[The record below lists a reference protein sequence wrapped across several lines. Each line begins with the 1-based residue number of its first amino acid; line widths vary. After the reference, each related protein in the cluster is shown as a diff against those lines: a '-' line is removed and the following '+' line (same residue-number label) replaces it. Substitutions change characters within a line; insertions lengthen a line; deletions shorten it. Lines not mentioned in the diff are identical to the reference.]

1 MKTRLG
7 ERIGV
12 RALAFF
18 LLAVSSAVGGLC
30 LFGTL
35 WCETCNWYAN
45 RKAESYFETEAFYG
59 EVERDI
65 RQIVQM
71 AGCYGFTLET
81 EEQYSSNSSNFTYRL
96 WRLDEN
102 NPEAEGELI
111 SSTYTETSPSVTGSE
126 IIRASDLGY
135 LDPIA
140 EDEANALYRV
150 DWIVDGTLPVGDSYY
165 YEYLLFVSLY
175 DERYYLPVIAAV
187 GLALSLGLLIFLL
200 WNAGRAPGGQ
210 RNAGPAGFLPLE
222 AYLLLTV
229 GGGILCLS
237 LMANGAQNI
246 LGTALWLLGL
256 WGAFLFFTDAL
267 MGVCA
272 RARAG
277 VLFRHSLSGAIL
289 RWVWRLVR
297 GFCRWLRDSFAA
309 LPLVWVAMMGGVCVL
324 LGETILTL
332 LAFTSYE
339 FFFLLLWLGAQVLL
353 LAVLCRFFSGLSQL
367 RLVSRKMAQGEL
379 IVRVPI
385 KKLWGPLREQG
396 EDLNRIS
403 EGMSA
408 AVDERLRSERFKT
421 DLITNVSHDLKTPLT
436 SIINYVDLLQKE
448 ALEPQAA
455 EYASVIARQ
464 GQRLKKLTE
473 DLVEASKASSG
484 SLPVNAEPTDLA
496 ELLTQAVGEYAPRLE
511 KSNLEP
517 VLQLPGEPVWSML
530 DGRLT
535 WRVVDNLLSNACK
548 YSQPGTRVYVEA
560 EQRAGRAWL
569 RVKNISRQQL
579 NIPADELMER
589 FVRGDASRTTEGS
602 GLGLNIARSLAELQN
617 GEFGLI
623 IDGDLFKAW
632 ASFPLS
638 APPVREEPPEAT
650 AGLSCS
656 PDSAPIPLT
665 T

>member
-18 LLAVSSAVGGLC
+18 LLAVSSAIGGLS

-35 WCETCNWYAN
+35 WCENCNWYAN
-45 RKAESYFETEAFYG
+45 RQAESYFETEAFYG
-59 EVERDI
+59 EIERDTTTI
-65 RQIVQM
+65 AQI
-71 AGCYGFTLET
+71 AG
-81 EEQYSSNSSNFTYRL
+81 
-96 WRLDEN
+96 
-102 NPEAEGELI
+102 AEGEPDWAESIYSPLN
-111 SSTYTETSPSVTGSE
+111 SNLTYELWEVSGKDPMGEGTLLSATYTASTDTISGSATIPRQSFYYYE
-126 IIRASDLGY
+126 G
-135 LDPIA
+135 A
-140 EDEANALYRV
+140 EDVWYRV
-150 DWIVDGTLPVGDSYY
+150 DWTVDCTLPVGDSYY
-165 YEYLLFVSLY
+165 YEYLLFVNLY
-175 DERYYLPVIAAV
+175 DERYFLPAVAAAS
-187 GLALSLGLLIFLL
+187 LALSLGLLIFLL

-229 GGGILCLS
+229 GGGALCLA
-237 LMANGAQNI
+237 LMSNGAQNI
-246 LGTALWLLGL
+246 LGTVLWLLGL
-256 WGAFLFFTDAL
+256 WGGFLFFTDAL
-267 MGVCA
+267 MGICA

-277 VLFRHSLSGAIL
+277 VLFRHSLSGAVL
-289 RWVWRLVR
+289 RWTWRLVR
-297 GFCRWLRDSFAA
+297 GFFRWLRDSFAA

-324 LGETILTL
+324 LGETVLTL
-332 LAFTSYE
+332 IAFDSYE
-339 FFFLLLWLGAQVLL
+339 LFFWLLWFAAQVLL
-353 LAVLCRFFSGLSQL
+353 LAVLCRFFAGLHQL
-367 RLVSRKMAQGEL
+367 RLVSRKMAQGDL
-379 IVRVPI
+379 SVRVPA

-436 SIINYVDLLQKE
+436 SIINYVDLLQKQP
-448 ALEPQAA
+448 LEPQAA
-455 EYASVIARQ
+455 EYAAVIARQ

-535 WRVVDNLLSNACK
+535 WRVVDNLLSNVCK

-560 EQRAGRAWL
+560 EQREGRAWL

-589 FVRGDASRTTEGS
+589 FVRGDSSRTTEGS

-617 GEFGLI
+617 GEFGLA

-638 APPVREEPPEAT
+638 APPVREEPPADVPNLT
-650 AGLSCS
+650 QASVSVPAQL
-656 PDSAPIPLT
+656 PLPT
-665 T
+665 

>member
-18 LLAVSSAVGGLC
+18 LLAVSSAIGGLS

-35 WCETCNWYAN
+35 WCENCNWYAN
-45 RKAESYFETEAFYG
+45 RQAESYFETEAFYG
-59 EVERDI
+59 EIERDTTTI
-65 RQIVQM
+65 AQI
-71 AGCYGFTLET
+71 AG
-81 EEQYSSNSSNFTYRL
+81 
-96 WRLDEN
+96 
-102 NPEAEGELI
+102 AEGEPDWAESIYSPLN
-111 SSTYTETSPSVTGSE
+111 SNLTYELWEVSGKDPMGEGTLLSATYTASTDTISGSATIPRQYFYYDE
-126 IIRASDLGY
+126 G
-135 LDPIA
+135 A
-140 EDEANALYRV
+140 EDVWYRV
-150 DWIVDGTLPVGDSYY
+150 DWTVDCTLPVGDSYY
-165 YEYLLFVSLY
+165 YEYLLFVNLY
-175 DERYYLPVIAAV
+175 DERYFLPAVSAAS
-187 GLALSLGLLIFLL
+187 LFLSLGLLIFLL

-222 AYLLLTV
+222 VYLLLTV
-229 GGGILCLS
+229 GGGSLCLA
-237 LMANGAQNI
+237 LMSNGAQNI
-246 LGTALWLLGL
+246 LGTVLWLLGL
-256 WGAFLFFTDAL
+256 WGGFLFFTDAL
-267 MGVCA
+267 MGICA

-277 VLFRHSLSGAIL
+277 VLFRHSLSGAVL
-289 RWVWRLVR
+289 RWIWRLVR

-324 LGETILTL
+324 LGETVLTL
-332 LAFTSYE
+332 IAFDSYE
-339 FFFLLLWLGAQVLL
+339 LFFWLLWLGAQVLL
-353 LAVLCRFFSGLSQL
+353 LAVLCRFFAGLHQL
-367 RLVSRKMAQGEL
+367 RLVSRKMAEGDL
-379 IVRVPI
+379 SVRVPA

-436 SIINYVDLLQKE
+436 SIINYVDLLQKQP
-448 ALEPQAA
+448 LEPQAA
-455 EYASVIARQ
+455 EYAAVIARQ

-517 VLQLPGEPVWSML
+517 VLQLPREPVWSML

-560 EQRAGRAWL
+560 EQREGRAWL

-589 FVRGDASRTTEGS
+589 FVRGDSSRTTEGS

-617 GEFGLI
+617 GEFGLA

-638 APPVREEPPEAT
+638 APPVREEPPADVPNLT
-650 AGLSCS
+650 QASVSVPAQL
-656 PDSAPIPLT
+656 PLPT
-665 T
+665 

>member
-7 ERIGV
+7 ERIGA

-18 LLAVSSAVGGLC
+18 LLAVSSAIGGLS

-35 WCETCNWYAN
+35 WCENCNWYAN
-45 RKAESYFETEAFYG
+45 RQAESYFETEAFYG
-59 EVERDI
+59 EIERDTTTI
-65 RQIVQM
+65 AQI
-71 AGCYGFTLET
+71 AG
-81 EEQYSSNSSNFTYRL
+81 
-96 WRLDEN
+96 
-102 NPEAEGELI
+102 AEGEPDWAESIYSPQNSNLTYELWEV
-111 SSTYTETSPSVTGSE
+111 SGKDPMGEGTLLSATYTASTDTISGSATIPRQSFYYDE
-126 IIRASDLGY
+126 G
-135 LDPIA
+135 A
-140 EDEANALYRV
+140 EDVWYRV
-150 DWIVDGTLPVGDSYY
+150 DWTVDCTLPVGDSYY
-165 YEYLLFVSLY
+165 YEYLLFVNLY
-175 DERYYLPVIAAV
+175 DERYFLPAVAAAS
-187 GLALSLGLLIFLL
+187 LALSLGLLIFLL

-222 AYLLLTV
+222 VYLLLTV
-229 GGGILCLS
+229 GGGALCLA
-237 LMANGAQNI
+237 LMSNGAQNI
-246 LGTALWLLGL
+246 LGTVLWLLGL
-256 WGAFLFFTDAL
+256 WGGFLFFTDAL
-267 MGVCA
+267 MGICA

-277 VLFRHSLSGAIL
+277 VLFRHSLSGAVL
-289 RWVWRLVR
+289 RWTWRLVR
-297 GFCRWLRDSFAA
+297 GFFRWLRDSFAA

-324 LGETILTL
+324 LGETVLTL
-332 LAFTSYE
+332 IAFDSYE
-339 FFFLLLWLGAQVLL
+339 LFFWLLWFAAQVLL
-353 LAVLCRFFSGLSQL
+353 LAVLCRFFAGLHQL
-367 RLVSRKMAQGEL
+367 RLVSRKMAQGDL
-379 IVRVPI
+379 SVRVPA

-436 SIINYVDLLQKE
+436 SIINYVDLLQKQP
-448 ALEPQAA
+448 LEPQAA
-455 EYASVIARQ
+455 EYAAVIARQ

-560 EQRAGRAWL
+560 EQREGRAWL

-589 FVRGDASRTTEGS
+589 FVRGDSSRTTEGS

-617 GEFGLI
+617 GEFGLA

-638 APPVREEPPEAT
+638 APPVREEPPADVPT
-650 AGLSCS
+650 LTQASVSVPAQL
-656 PDSAPIPLT
+656 PLPT
-665 T
+665 

>member
-18 LLAVSSAVGGLC
+18 LLAVSSAIGGLS

-35 WCETCNWYAN
+35 WCENCNWYAN
-45 RKAESYFETEAFYG
+45 RQAGSYFETEAFYG
-59 EVERDI
+59 EIERDTTTI
-65 RQIVQM
+65 AQI
-71 AGCYGFTLET
+71 AG
-81 EEQYSSNSSNFTYRL
+81 
-96 WRLDEN
+96 
-102 NPEAEGELI
+102 AEGEPDWAESIYSPLN
-111 SSTYTETSPSVTGSE
+111 SNLTYELWEVSGKDPMGEGTLLSATYTASTDTISGSATIPRQSFYYDE
-126 IIRASDLGY
+126 G
-135 LDPIA
+135 A
-140 EDEANALYRV
+140 EDVWYRV
-150 DWIVDGTLPVGDSYY
+150 DWTVDCTLPVGDSYY
-165 YEYLLFVSLY
+165 YEYLLFVNIY
-175 DERYYLPVIAAV
+175 DERYFLPAVAAAS
-187 GLALSLGLLIFLL
+187 LALSLGLLIFLL

-229 GGGILCLS
+229 GGGALCLA
-237 LMANGAQNI
+237 LMSNGAQNI
-246 LGTALWLLGL
+246 LGTVLWLLGL
-256 WGAFLFFTDAL
+256 WGGFLFFTDAL
-267 MGVCA
+267 MGICA

-277 VLFRHSLSGAIL
+277 VLFRHSLSGAVL
-289 RWVWRLVR
+289 RWTWRLVR
-297 GFCRWLRDSFAA
+297 GFFRWLRDSFAA

-324 LGETILTL
+324 LGETVLTL
-332 LAFTSYE
+332 IAFDSYE
-339 FFFLLLWLGAQVLL
+339 LFFWLLWLAAQVLL
-353 LAVLCRFFSGLSQL
+353 LAVLCRFFAGLHQL
-367 RLVSRKMAQGEL
+367 RLVSRKMAQGDL
-379 IVRVPI
+379 SVRVPA

-436 SIINYVDLLQKE
+436 SIINYVDLLRKQP
-448 ALEPQAA
+448 LEPQAA
-455 EYASVIARQ
+455 EYAAVIARQ

-560 EQRAGRAWL
+560 EQREGRAWL

-589 FVRGDASRTTEGS
+589 FVRGDSSRTTEGS

-617 GEFGLI
+617 GEFGLA

-638 APPVREEPPEAT
+638 APPVREEPPADVPNLT
-650 AGLSCS
+650 QASVSVPAQL
-656 PDSAPIPLT
+656 PLPT
-665 T
+665 

>member
-18 LLAVSSAVGGLC
+18 LLAISSAIGGLS

-35 WCETCNWYAN
+35 WCENCNWYAN
-45 RKAESYFETEAFYG
+45 RQAGSYFETEAFYG
-59 EVERDI
+59 EIERDTTTI
-65 RQIVQM
+65 AQI
-71 AGCYGFTLET
+71 AG
-81 EEQYSSNSSNFTYRL
+81 
-96 WRLDEN
+96 
-102 NPEAEGELI
+102 AEGEPDWAESIYSPQNSNLTYELWEV
-111 SSTYTETSPSVTGSE
+111 SGKDPMGEGTLLSATYTASTDTISGSATIPRQSFYYDE
-126 IIRASDLGY
+126 G
-135 LDPIA
+135 A
-140 EDEANALYRV
+140 EDVWYRV
-150 DWIVDGTLPVGDSYY
+150 DWTVDCTLPVGDSYY
-165 YEYLLFVSLY
+165 YEYLLFVNLY
-175 DERYYLPVIAAV
+175 DERYFLPAVAAAS
-187 GLALSLGLLIFLL
+187 LALSLGLLIFLL

-229 GGGILCLS
+229 GGGALCLA
-237 LMANGAQNI
+237 LMSNGAQNI
-246 LGTALWLLGL
+246 LGTVLWLLGL
-256 WGAFLFFTDAL
+256 WGGFLFFTDAL
-267 MGVCA
+267 MGICA
-272 RARAG
+272 RAREG
-277 VLFRHSLSGAIL
+277 VLFRHSLSGAVL
-289 RWVWRLVR
+289 RWTWRLVR
-297 GFCRWLRDSFAA
+297 GFFRWLRDSFAA

-324 LGETILTL
+324 LGETVLTL
-332 LAFTSYE
+332 IAFDSYE
-339 FFFLLLWLGAQVLL
+339 LFFWLLWFAAQVLL
-353 LAVLCRFFSGLSQL
+353 LAVLCRFFAGLHQL
-367 RLVSRKMAQGEL
+367 RLVSRKMAQGDL
-379 IVRVPI
+379 SVRVPA

-436 SIINYVDLLQKE
+436 SIINYVDLLQKQP
-448 ALEPQAA
+448 LEPQAA
-455 EYASVIARQ
+455 EYAAVIARQ

-496 ELLTQAVGEYAPRLE
+496 ELLTQAVGEYALRLE

-560 EQRAGRAWL
+560 EQREGRAWL

-579 NIPADELMER
+579 NIPAGELMER
-589 FVRGDASRTTEGS
+589 FVRGDSSRTTEGS

-617 GEFGLI
+617 GEFGLA

-638 APPVREEPPEAT
+638 APPVREEPPADVPNLT
-650 AGLSCS
+650 QASVSVPAQL
-656 PDSAPIPLT
+656 PLPT
-665 T
+665 

>member
-18 LLAVSSAVGGLC
+18 LLAVSSAIGGLS

-35 WCETCNWYAN
+35 WCENCNWYAN
-45 RKAESYFETEAFYG
+45 RQAESYFETEAFYG
-59 EVERDI
+59 EIERDTTTI
-65 RQIVQM
+65 AQI
-71 AGCYGFTLET
+71 AG
-81 EEQYSSNSSNFTYRL
+81 
-96 WRLDEN
+96 
-102 NPEAEGELI
+102 AEGEPDWAESIYSPLN
-111 SSTYTETSPSVTGSE
+111 SNLTYELWEVSGKDPMGEGTLLSATYTASTDTISGSATIPRQSFYYDE
-126 IIRASDLGY
+126 G
-135 LDPIA
+135 A
-140 EDEANALYRV
+140 EDVWYRV
-150 DWIVDGTLPVGDSYY
+150 DWTVDCTLPVGDSYY
-165 YEYLLFVSLY
+165 YEYLLFVNLY
-175 DERYYLPVIAAV
+175 DERYFLPAVAAAS
-187 GLALSLGLLIFLL
+187 LALSLGLLIFLL

-229 GGGILCLS
+229 GGGALCLA
-237 LMANGAQNI
+237 LMSNGAQNI
-246 LGTALWLLGL
+246 LGTVLWLLGL
-256 WGAFLFFTDAL
+256 WGGFLFFTDAL
-267 MGVCA
+267 MGICA

-277 VLFRHSLSGAIL
+277 VLFRHSLSGAVL
-289 RWVWRLVR
+289 RWTWRLVR
-297 GFCRWLRDSFAA
+297 GFFRWLRDSFAA

-324 LGETILTL
+324 LGETVLTL
-332 LAFTSYE
+332 IAFDSYE
-339 FFFLLLWLGAQVLL
+339 LFFWLLWFTAQVLL
-353 LAVLCRFFSGLSQL
+353 LAVLCRFFAGLHQL
-367 RLVSRKMAQGEL
+367 RLVSRKMAQGDL
-379 IVRVPI
+379 SVRVPA

-436 SIINYVDLLQKE
+436 SIINYVDLLQKQP
-448 ALEPQAA
+448 LEPQAA
-455 EYASVIARQ
+455 EYAAVIARQ

-560 EQRAGRAWL
+560 EQREGRAWL

-589 FVRGDASRTTEGS
+589 FVRGDSSRTTEGS

-617 GEFGLI
+617 GEFGLA

-638 APPVREEPPEAT
+638 APPVREEPPADVPNLT
-650 AGLSCS
+650 QASVSVPAQL
-656 PDSAPIPLT
+656 PLPT
-665 T
+665 

>member
-18 LLAVSSAVGGLC
+18 LLAVSSAIGGLS

-35 WCETCNWYAN
+35 WCENCNWYAN
-45 RKAESYFETEAFYG
+45 RQAESYFETEAFYG
-59 EVERDI
+59 EIERDTTTI
-65 RQIVQM
+65 AQI
-71 AGCYGFTLET
+71 AG
-81 EEQYSSNSSNFTYRL
+81 
-96 WRLDEN
+96 
-102 NPEAEGELI
+102 AEGEPDWAESIYSPQNSNLTYELWEV
-111 SSTYTETSPSVTGSE
+111 SGKDPMGEGTLLSATYTASTDTISGSATIPRQSFYYDE
-126 IIRASDLGY
+126 G
-135 LDPIA
+135 A
-140 EDEANALYRV
+140 EDVWYRV
-150 DWIVDGTLPVGDSYY
+150 DWTVDCTLPVGDSYY
-165 YEYLLFVSLY
+165 YEYLLFVNLY
-175 DERYYLPVIAAV
+175 DERYFLPAVAAAS
-187 GLALSLGLLIFLL
+187 LALSLGLLIFLL

-229 GGGILCLS
+229 GGGALCLA
-237 LMANGAQNI
+237 LMSNGAQNI
-246 LGTALWLLGL
+246 LGTVLWLLGL
-256 WGAFLFFTDAL
+256 WGGFLFFTDAL
-267 MGVCA
+267 MGICA

-277 VLFRHSLSGAIL
+277 VLFRHSLSGAVL
-289 RWVWRLVR
+289 RWTWRLVR
-297 GFCRWLRDSFAA
+297 GFFRWLRDSFAA

-324 LGETILTL
+324 LGETVLTL
-332 LAFTSYE
+332 IAFDSYE
-339 FFFLLLWLGAQVLL
+339 LFFWLLWLGAQVLL
-353 LAVLCRFFSGLSQL
+353 LAVLCRFFAGLHQL
-367 RLVSRKMAQGEL
+367 RLVSRKMAQGDL
-379 IVRVPI
+379 SVRVPA

-436 SIINYVDLLQKE
+436 SIINYVDLLQKQP
-448 ALEPQAA
+448 LEPQAA
-455 EYASVIARQ
+455 EYAAVIARQ

-560 EQRAGRAWL
+560 EQREGRAWL

-589 FVRGDASRTTEGS
+589 FVRGDSSRTTEGS

-617 GEFGLI
+617 GEFGLA

-638 APPVREEPPEAT
+638 TPPVREEPPADVPNLT
-650 AGLSCS
+650 QASVSVPAQL
-656 PDSAPIPLT
+656 PLPT
-665 T
+665 

>member
-18 LLAVSSAVGGLC
+18 LLAVSSAIGGLS

-35 WCETCNWYAN
+35 WCENCNWYAN
-45 RKAESYFETEAFYG
+45 RQAESYFETEAFYG
-59 EVERDI
+59 EIERDTTTI
-65 RQIVQM
+65 AQI
-71 AGCYGFTLET
+71 AG
-81 EEQYSSNSSNFTYRL
+81 
-96 WRLDEN
+96 
-102 NPEAEGELI
+102 AEGEPDWAESIYSPLN
-111 SSTYTETSPSVTGSE
+111 SNLTYELWEVSGKDPMGEGTLLSATYTASTDTISGSATIPRQSFYYDE
-126 IIRASDLGY
+126 G
-135 LDPIA
+135 A
-140 EDEANALYRV
+140 EDVWYRV
-150 DWIVDGTLPVGDSYY
+150 DWTVDCTLPVGDSYY
-165 YEYLLFVSLY
+165 YEYLLFVNLY
-175 DERYYLPVIAAV
+175 DERYFLPAVAAAS
-187 GLALSLGLLIFLL
+187 LALSLGLLIFLL

-229 GGGILCLS
+229 GGGALCLA
-237 LMANGAQNI
+237 LMSNGAQNI
-246 LGTALWLLGL
+246 LGTVLWLLGL
-256 WGAFLFFTDAL
+256 WGGFLFFTDAL
-267 MGVCA
+267 MGICA

-277 VLFRHSLSGAIL
+277 VLFRHSLSGAVL
-289 RWVWRLVR
+289 RWTWRLVR
-297 GFCRWLRDSFAA
+297 GFFRWLRDSFAA

-324 LGETILTL
+324 LGETVLTL
-332 LAFTSYE
+332 IAFDSYE
-339 FFFLLLWLGAQVLL
+339 LFFWLLWFAAQVLL
-353 LAVLCRFFSGLSQL
+353 LAVLCRFFAGLHQL
-367 RLVSRKMAQGEL
+367 RLVSRKMAQGDL
-379 IVRVPI
+379 SVRVPA

-436 SIINYVDLLQKE
+436 SIINYVDLLQKQP
-448 ALEPQAA
+448 LEPQAA
-455 EYASVIARQ
+455 EYAAVIARQ

-560 EQRAGRAWL
+560 EQREGRAWL

-579 NIPADELMER
+579 NVPADELMER
-589 FVRGDASRTTEGS
+589 FVRGDSSRTTEGS

-617 GEFGLI
+617 GEFSLA

-638 APPVREEPPEAT
+638 APPVREEPPADVPNLT
-650 AGLSCS
+650 QASVSVPAQL
-656 PDSAPIPLT
+656 PLPT
-665 T
+665 

>member
-18 LLAVSSAVGGLC
+18 LLAVSSAIGGLS

-35 WCETCNWYAN
+35 WCENCNWYAN
-45 RKAESYFETEAFYG
+45 RQAESYFETEAFYG
-59 EVERDI
+59 EIERDTTTI
-65 RQIVQM
+65 AQI
-71 AGCYGFTLET
+71 AG
-81 EEQYSSNSSNFTYRL
+81 
-96 WRLDEN
+96 
-102 NPEAEGELI
+102 AEGEPDWAESIYSPLN
-111 SSTYTETSPSVTGSE
+111 SNLTYELWEVSGKDPMGEGTLLSATYTASTDTISGSATIPRQSFYYDE
-126 IIRASDLGY
+126 G
-135 LDPIA
+135 A
-140 EDEANALYRV
+140 EDVWYRV
-150 DWIVDGTLPVGDSYY
+150 DWTVDCTLPVGDSYY
-165 YEYLLFVSLY
+165 YEYLLFVNLY
-175 DERYYLPVIAAV
+175 DERYFLPAVAAAS
-187 GLALSLGLLIFLL
+187 LALSLGLLIFLL

-229 GGGILCLS
+229 GGGALCLA
-237 LMANGAQNI
+237 LMSNGAQNI
-246 LGTALWLLGL
+246 LGTVLWLLGL
-256 WGAFLFFTDAL
+256 WGGFLFFTDAL
-267 MGVCA
+267 MGICA

-277 VLFRHSLSGAIL
+277 VLFRHSLSGAVL
-289 RWVWRLVR
+289 RWTWRLVR
-297 GFCRWLRDSFAA
+297 GFFRWLRDSFAA

-324 LGETILTL
+324 LGETVLTL
-332 LAFTSYE
+332 IAFDSYE
-339 FFFLLLWLGAQVLL
+339 LFFWLLWFAAQVLL
-353 LAVLCRFFSGLSQL
+353 LAVLCRFFAGLHQL
-367 RLVSRKMAQGEL
+367 RLVSRKMAQGDL
-379 IVRVPI
+379 SVRVPA
-385 KKLWGPLREQG
+385 KKLWGPLLEQG

-436 SIINYVDLLQKE
+436 SIINYVDLLQKQP
-448 ALEPQAA
+448 LEPQAA
-455 EYASVIARQ
+455 EYAAVIARQ

-560 EQRAGRAWL
+560 EQREGRAWL

-589 FVRGDASRTTEGS
+589 FVRGDSSRTTEGS

-617 GEFGLI
+617 GEFGLA

-638 APPVREEPPEAT
+638 APPVREEPPADVPNLT
-650 AGLSCS
+650 QASVSVPAQL
-656 PDSAPIPLT
+656 PLPT
-665 T
+665 

>member
-18 LLAVSSAVGGLC
+18 LLAVSSAIGGLS

-35 WCETCNWYAN
+35 WCENCNWYAN
-45 RKAESYFETEAFYG
+45 RQAGSYFETEAFYG
-59 EVERDI
+59 EIERDTTTI
-65 RQIVQM
+65 AQI
-71 AGCYGFTLET
+71 AG
-81 EEQYSSNSSNFTYRL
+81 
-96 WRLDEN
+96 
-102 NPEAEGELI
+102 AEGEPDWAESIYSPLN
-111 SSTYTETSPSVTGSE
+111 SNLTYELWEVSGKDPMGEGTLLSATYTASTDTISGSATIPRQSFYYDE
-126 IIRASDLGY
+126 G
-135 LDPIA
+135 A
-140 EDEANALYRV
+140 EDVWYRV
-150 DWIVDGTLPVGDSYY
+150 DWTVDCTLPVGDSYY
-165 YEYLLFVSLY
+165 YEYLLFVNLY
-175 DERYYLPVIAAV
+175 DERYFLPAVAAAS
-187 GLALSLGLLIFLL
+187 LALSLGLLIFLL

-222 AYLLLTV
+222 VYLLLTV
-229 GGGILCLS
+229 GGGALCLA
-237 LMANGAQNI
+237 LMSNGAQNI
-246 LGTALWLLGL
+246 LGTVLWLLGL
-256 WGAFLFFTDAL
+256 WGGFLFFTDAL
-267 MGVCA
+267 MGICA

-277 VLFRHSLSGAIL
+277 VLFRHSLSGAVL
-289 RWVWRLVR
+289 RWTWRLVR
-297 GFCRWLRDSFAA
+297 GFFRWLRDSFAA

-324 LGETILTL
+324 LGETVLTL
-332 LAFTSYE
+332 IAFDSYE
-339 FFFLLLWLGAQVLL
+339 LFFWLLWLAAQVLL
-353 LAVLCRFFSGLSQL
+353 LAVLCRFFAGLHQL
-367 RLVSRKMAQGEL
+367 RLVSRKMAQGDL
-379 IVRVPI
+379 SVRVPA

-436 SIINYVDLLQKE
+436 SIINYVDLLQKQP
-448 ALEPQAA
+448 LEPQAA
-455 EYASVIARQ
+455 EYAAVIARQ

-560 EQRAGRAWL
+560 EQREGRAWL

-589 FVRGDASRTTEGS
+589 FVRGDSSRTTEGS

-617 GEFGLI
+617 GEFGLA

-638 APPVREEPPEAT
+638 VPPVREEPPADV
-650 AGLSCS
+650 
-656 PDSAPIPLT
+656 PDLTQASVSVPAQLPLPT
-665 T
+665 

>member
-18 LLAVSSAVGGLC
+18 LLAVSSAIGGLS

-35 WCETCNWYAN
+35 WCENCNWYAN
-45 RKAESYFETEAFYG
+45 RQAESYFETEAFYG
-59 EVERDI
+59 EIERDTTTI
-65 RQIVQM
+65 AQI
-71 AGCYGFTLET
+71 AG
-81 EEQYSSNSSNFTYRL
+81 
-96 WRLDEN
+96 
-102 NPEAEGELI
+102 AEGEPDWAESIYSPLN
-111 SSTYTETSPSVTGSE
+111 SNLTYELWEVSGKDPMGEGTLLSATYTASTDTISGSATIPRQSFYYDE
-126 IIRASDLGY
+126 G
-135 LDPIA
+135 A
-140 EDEANALYRV
+140 EDVWYRV
-150 DWIVDGTLPVGDSYY
+150 DWTVDCTLPVGDSYY
-165 YEYLLFVSLY
+165 YEYLLFVNLY
-175 DERYYLPVIAAV
+175 DERYFLPAVAAAS
-187 GLALSLGLLIFLL
+187 LALSLGLLIFLL

-229 GGGILCLS
+229 GGGALCLA
-237 LMANGAQNI
+237 LMSNGAQNI
-246 LGTALWLLGL
+246 LGTVLWLLGL
-256 WGAFLFFTDAL
+256 WGGFLFFTDAL
-267 MGVCA
+267 MGICA

-277 VLFRHSLSGAIL
+277 VLFRHSLSGAVL
-289 RWVWRLVR
+289 RWTWRLVR
-297 GFCRWLRDSFAA
+297 GFFRWLRDSFAA

-324 LGETILTL
+324 LGETVLTL
-332 LAFTSYE
+332 IAFDSYE
-339 FFFLLLWLGAQVLL
+339 LFFWLLWLAAQVLL
-353 LAVLCRFFSGLSQL
+353 LAVLCRFFAGLHQL
-367 RLVSRKMAQGEL
+367 RLVSRKMAQGDL
-379 IVRVPI
+379 SVRVPA

-436 SIINYVDLLQKE
+436 SIINYVDLLQKQP
-448 ALEPQAA
+448 LEPQAA
-455 EYASVIARQ
+455 EYAAVIARQ

-560 EQRAGRAWL
+560 EQREGRAWL

-589 FVRGDASRTTEGS
+589 FVRGDSSRTTEGS

-617 GEFGLI
+617 GELGLA

-638 APPVREEPPEAT
+638 APPVREEPPADVPNLT
-650 AGLSCS
+650 QASVSVPAQL
-656 PDSAPIPLT
+656 PLPT
-665 T
+665 

>member
-18 LLAVSSAVGGLC
+18 LLAVSSAIGGLS

-35 WCETCNWYAN
+35 WCENCNWYAN
-45 RKAESYFETEAFYG
+45 RQAGSYFETEAFYG
-59 EVERDI
+59 EIERDTTTI
-65 RQIVQM
+65 AQI
-71 AGCYGFTLET
+71 AG
-81 EEQYSSNSSNFTYRL
+81 
-96 WRLDEN
+96 
-102 NPEAEGELI
+102 AEGEPDWAESIYSPLN
-111 SSTYTETSPSVTGSE
+111 SNLTYELWEVSGKDPMGEGTLLSATYTASTDTISGSATIPRQSFYYDE
-126 IIRASDLGY
+126 G
-135 LDPIA
+135 A
-140 EDEANALYRV
+140 EDVWYRV
-150 DWIVDGTLPVGDSYY
+150 DWTVDCTLPVGDSYY
-165 YEYLLFVSLY
+165 YEYLLFVNLY
-175 DERYYLPVIAAV
+175 DERYFLPAVAAAS
-187 GLALSLGLLIFLL
+187 LALSLGLLIFLL

-222 AYLLLTV
+222 VYLLLTV
-229 GGGILCLS
+229 GGGALCLA
-237 LMANGAQNI
+237 LMSNGAQNI
-246 LGTALWLLGL
+246 LGTVLWLLGL
-256 WGAFLFFTDAL
+256 WGGFLFFTDAL
-267 MGVCA
+267 MGICA

-277 VLFRHSLSGAIL
+277 VLFRHSLSGAVL
-289 RWVWRLVR
+289 RWTWRLVR
-297 GFCRWLRDSFAA
+297 GFFRWLRDSFAA

-324 LGETILTL
+324 LGETVLTL
-332 LAFTSYE
+332 IAFDSYE
-339 FFFLLLWLGAQVLL
+339 LFFWLLWFAAQVLL
-353 LAVLCRFFSGLSQL
+353 LAVLCRFFAGLHQL
-367 RLVSRKMAQGEL
+367 RLVSRKMAQGDL
-379 IVRVPI
+379 SVRVPA

-436 SIINYVDLLQKE
+436 SIINYVDLLQKQP
-448 ALEPQAA
+448 LEPQAA
-455 EYASVIARQ
+455 EYAAVIARQ

-560 EQRAGRAWL
+560 EQREGRAWL

-579 NIPADELMER
+579 NIPADELMEW
-589 FVRGDASRTTEGS
+589 FVRGDSSRTTEGS

-617 GEFGLI
+617 GEFGLA

-638 APPVREEPPEAT
+638 APPVREEPPADVPNLT
-650 AGLSCS
+650 QASVSVPAQL
-656 PDSAPIPLT
+656 PLPT
-665 T
+665 

>member
-18 LLAVSSAVGGLC
+18 LLAVSSAIGGLS

-35 WCETCNWYAN
+35 WCENCNWYAN
-45 RKAESYFETEAFYG
+45 RQAESYFETEAFYG
-59 EVERDI
+59 EIDRDATTI
-65 RQIVQM
+65 AQI
-71 AGCYGFTLET
+71 AG
-81 EEQYSSNSSNFTYRL
+81 
-96 WRLDEN
+96 
-102 NPEAEGELI
+102 AEGEPDWAESIYSPLN
-111 SSTYTETSPSVTGSE
+111 SNLTYELWEVSGKDPMGEGTLLSATYTASTDTISGSATIPRQSFYYDE
-126 IIRASDLGY
+126 G
-135 LDPIA
+135 A
-140 EDEANALYRV
+140 EDVWYRV
-150 DWIVDGTLPVGDSYY
+150 DWTVDCTLPVGDSYY
-165 YEYLLFVSLY
+165 YEYLLFVNLY
-175 DERYYLPVIAAV
+175 DERYFLPAVAAAS
-187 GLALSLGLLIFLL
+187 LALSLGLLIFLL

-222 AYLLLTV
+222 VYLLLTV
-229 GGGILCLS
+229 GGGVLCLA
-237 LMANGAQNI
+237 MMGNGAQNI
-246 LGTALWLLGL
+246 LGTLLWLLGL
-256 WGAFLFFTDAL
+256 WGGFLLFTDAL
-267 MGVCA
+267 MGICA

-277 VLFRHSLSGAIL
+277 VLFRHSLSGAVL
-289 RWVWRLVR
+289 RWTWRLVR
-297 GFCRWLRDSFAA
+297 GFFRWLRDSFAA

-324 LGETILTL
+324 LGETVLTL
-332 LAFTSYE
+332 IAFDSYE
-339 FFFLLLWLGAQVLL
+339 LFFWLLWFAAQVLL
-353 LAVLCRFFSGLSQL
+353 LAVLCRFFAGLHQL
-367 RLVSRKMAQGEL
+367 RLVSRKMAQGDL
-379 IVRVPI
+379 SVRVPA

-436 SIINYVDLLQKE
+436 SIINYVDLLQKQP
-448 ALEPQAA
+448 LEPQAA
-455 EYASVIARQ
+455 EYAAVIARQ

-517 VLQLPGEPVWSML
+517 VLQLPGEPIWSML

-560 EQRAGRAWL
+560 EQREGRAWL

-589 FVRGDASRTTEGS
+589 FVRGDSSRTTEGS

-617 GEFGLI
+617 GEFGLA

-638 APPVREEPPEAT
+638 APPVREEQPEDEA
-650 AGLSCS
+650 ALSHPVS
-656 PDSAPIPLT
+656 SVPAQLPLPT
-665 T
+665 

>member
-18 LLAVSSAVGGLC
+18 LLAVSSAIGGLS

-35 WCETCNWYAN
+35 WCENCNWYAN
-45 RKAESYFETEAFYG
+45 RQAESYFETEAFYG
-59 EVERDI
+59 EIKRDTTTI
-65 RQIVQM
+65 AQI
-71 AGCYGFTLET
+71 AGADGETDWAESIYSPLNSNLTYELWEVSGKDPMGEGTLL
-81 EEQYSSNSSNFTYRL
+81 S
-96 WRLDEN
+96 
-102 NPEAEGELI
+102 A
-111 SSTYTETSPSVTGSE
+111 TYTASTDTISGSATIPRQSFYYDE
-126 IIRASDLGY
+126 G
-135 LDPIA
+135 A
-140 EDEANALYRV
+140 EDVWYRV
-150 DWIVDGTLPVGDSYY
+150 DWTVDCTLPVGDSYY
-165 YEYLLFVSLY
+165 YEYLLFVNLY
-175 DERYYLPVIAAV
+175 DERYFLPAVAAAS
-187 GLALSLGLLIFLL
+187 LALSLGLLIFLL

-229 GGGILCLS
+229 GGGALCLA
-237 LMANGAQNI
+237 LMSNGAQNI
-246 LGTALWLLGL
+246 LGTVLWLLGL
-256 WGAFLFFTDAL
+256 WGGFLFFTDTL
-267 MGVCA
+267 MGICA

-277 VLFRHSLSGAIL
+277 VLFRHSLSGAVL
-289 RWVWRLVR
+289 RWTWRLVR
-297 GFCRWLRDSFAA
+297 GFFRWLRDSFAA

-332 LAFTSYE
+332 IAFDSYE
-339 FFFLLLWLGAQVLL
+339 LFFWLLWLAAQVLL
-353 LAVLCRFFSGLSQL
+353 LAVLCRFFAGLHQL
-367 RLVSRKMAQGEL
+367 RLVSRKMAQGDL
-379 IVRVPI
+379 SVRVPA

-436 SIINYVDLLQKE
+436 SIINYVDLLQKQP
-448 ALEPQAA
+448 LEPQAA
-455 EYASVIARQ
+455 EYAAVIARQ

-560 EQRAGRAWL
+560 EQREGRAWL

-589 FVRGDASRTTEGS
+589 FVRGDSSRTTEGS

-617 GEFGLI
+617 GEFGLA

-638 APPVREEPPEAT
+638 APPVREEPPADVPNLT
-650 AGLSCS
+650 QASVSVPAQL
-656 PDSAPIPLT
+656 PLPT
-665 T
+665 

>member
-18 LLAVSSAVGGLC
+18 LLAVSSAIGGLS

-35 WCETCNWYAN
+35 WCENCNWYAN
-45 RKAESYFETEAFYG
+45 RQAGSYFETEAFYG
-59 EVERDI
+59 EIERDTTTI
-65 RQIVQM
+65 AQI
-71 AGCYGFTLET
+71 AG
-81 EEQYSSNSSNFTYRL
+81 
-96 WRLDEN
+96 
-102 NPEAEGELI
+102 AEGEPDWAESIYSPLN
-111 SSTYTETSPSVTGSE
+111 SNLTYELWEVSGKDPMGEGTLLSATYTASTDTISGSATIPRQSFYYYE
-126 IIRASDLGY
+126 G
-135 LDPIA
+135 A
-140 EDEANALYRV
+140 EDVWYRV
-150 DWIVDGTLPVGDSYY
+150 DWTVDCTLPVGDSYY
-165 YEYLLFVSLY
+165 YEYLLFVNLY
-175 DERYYLPVIAAV
+175 DERYFLPAVAAAS
-187 GLALSLGLLIFLL
+187 LALSLGLLIFLL

-229 GGGILCLS
+229 GGGALCLA
-237 LMANGAQNI
+237 LMSNGAQNI
-246 LGTALWLLGL
+246 LGTVLWLLGL
-256 WGAFLFFTDAL
+256 WGGFLFFTDAL
-267 MGVCA
+267 MGICA

-277 VLFRHSLSGAIL
+277 VLFRHSLSGAVL
-289 RWVWRLVR
+289 RWTWRLVR
-297 GFCRWLRDSFAA
+297 GFFRWLRDSFAA

-324 LGETILTL
+324 LGETVLTL
-332 LAFTSYE
+332 IAFDSYE
-339 FFFLLLWLGAQVLL
+339 LFFWLLWLAAQVLL
-353 LAVLCRFFSGLSQL
+353 LAVLCRFFAGLHQL
-367 RLVSRKMAQGEL
+367 RLVSRKMAQGDL
-379 IVRVPI
+379 SVRVPA

-436 SIINYVDLLQKE
+436 SIINYVDLLRKQP
-448 ALEPQAA
+448 LEPQAA
-455 EYASVIARQ
+455 EYAAVIARQ

-560 EQRAGRAWL
+560 EQREGRAWL

-589 FVRGDASRTTEGS
+589 FVRGDSSRTTEGS

-617 GEFGLI
+617 GEFGLA

-638 APPVREEPPEAT
+638 APPVREEPPADVSDLT
-650 AGLSCS
+650 QASVSVPAQL
-656 PDSAPIPLT
+656 PLPT
-665 T
+665 

>member
-18 LLAVSSAVGGLC
+18 LLALSSAIGGLS

-35 WCETCNWYAN
+35 WCENCNWYAN
-45 RKAESYFETEAFYG
+45 RQAESYFETEAFYG
-59 EVERDI
+59 EIERDTTTI
-65 RQIVQM
+65 AQI
-71 AGCYGFTLET
+71 AG
-81 EEQYSSNSSNFTYRL
+81 
-96 WRLDEN
+96 
-102 NPEAEGELI
+102 AEGEPDWAESIYSPQNSNLTYELWEV
-111 SSTYTETSPSVTGSE
+111 SGKDPMGEGTLLSATYTASTDTISGSATIPRQSFYYDE
-126 IIRASDLGY
+126 G
-135 LDPIA
+135 A
-140 EDEANALYRV
+140 EDVWYRV
-150 DWIVDGTLPVGDSYY
+150 DWTVDCTLPVGDSYY
-165 YEYLLFVSLY
+165 YEYLLFVNLY
-175 DERYYLPVIAAV
+175 DERYFLPAVAAAS
-187 GLALSLGLLIFLL
+187 LALSLGLLIFLL

-229 GGGILCLS
+229 GGGALCLA
-237 LMANGAQNI
+237 LMSNGAQNI
-246 LGTALWLLGL
+246 LGTVLWLLGL
-256 WGAFLFFTDAL
+256 WGGFLFFTDAL
-267 MGVCA
+267 MGICA

-277 VLFRHSLSGAIL
+277 VLFRHSLSGAVL
-289 RWVWRLVR
+289 RWTWRLVR
-297 GFCRWLRDSFAA
+297 GFFRWLRDSFAA

-324 LGETILTL
+324 LGETVLTL
-332 LAFTSYE
+332 IAFDSYE
-339 FFFLLLWLGAQVLL
+339 LFFWLLWLAAQVLL
-353 LAVLCRFFSGLSQL
+353 LAVLCRFFAGLHQL
-367 RLVSRKMAQGEL
+367 RLVSRKMAQGDL
-379 IVRVPI
+379 SVRVPA

-436 SIINYVDLLQKE
+436 SIINYVDLLQKQP
-448 ALEPQAA
+448 LEPQAA
-455 EYASVIARQ
+455 EYAAVIARQ

-560 EQRAGRAWL
+560 EQREGRAWL

-589 FVRGDASRTTEGS
+589 FVRGDSSRTTEGS

-617 GEFGLI
+617 GEFGLA

-638 APPVREEPPEAT
+638 APPVREEPPADVPNLT
-650 AGLSCS
+650 QASVSVPAQL
-656 PDSAPIPLT
+656 PLPT
-665 T
+665 

>member
-18 LLAVSSAVGGLC
+18 LLALSSAIGGLS

-35 WCETCNWYAN
+35 WCENCNWYAN
-45 RKAESYFETEAFYG
+45 RQAESYFETEAFYG
-59 EVERDI
+59 EIERDTTTI
-65 RQIVQM
+65 AQI
-71 AGCYGFTLET
+71 AG
-81 EEQYSSNSSNFTYRL
+81 
-96 WRLDEN
+96 
-102 NPEAEGELI
+102 AEGEPDWAESIYSPQNSNLTYELWEV
-111 SSTYTETSPSVTGSE
+111 SGKDPMGEGTLLSATYTASTDTISGSATIPRQSFYYDE
-126 IIRASDLGY
+126 G
-135 LDPIA
+135 A
-140 EDEANALYRV
+140 EDVWYRV
-150 DWIVDGTLPVGDSYY
+150 DWTVDCTLPVGDSYY
-165 YEYLLFVSLY
+165 YEYLLFVNLY
-175 DERYYLPVIAAV
+175 DERYFLPAVAAAS
-187 GLALSLGLLIFLL
+187 LALSLGLLIFLL

-222 AYLLLTV
+222 VYLLLTV
-229 GGGILCLS
+229 GGGALCLA
-237 LMANGAQNI
+237 LMSNGAQNI
-246 LGTALWLLGL
+246 LGTVLWLLGL
-256 WGAFLFFTDAL
+256 WGGFLFFTDAL
-267 MGVCA
+267 MGICA

-277 VLFRHSLSGAIL
+277 VLFRHSLSGAVL
-289 RWVWRLVR
+289 RWTWRLVR
-297 GFCRWLRDSFAA
+297 GFFRWLRDSFAA

-324 LGETILTL
+324 LGETVLTL
-332 LAFTSYE
+332 IAFDSYE
-339 FFFLLLWLGAQVLL
+339 LFFWLLWFAAQVLL
-353 LAVLCRFFSGLSQL
+353 LAVLCRFFAGLHQL
-367 RLVSRKMAQGEL
+367 RLVSRKMAQGDL
-379 IVRVPI
+379 SVRVPA

-436 SIINYVDLLQKE
+436 SIINYVDLLQKQP
-448 ALEPQAA
+448 LEPQAA
-455 EYASVIARQ
+455 EYAAVIARQ

-560 EQRAGRAWL
+560 EQREGRAWL

-589 FVRGDASRTTEGS
+589 FVRGDSSRTTEGS

-617 GEFGLI
+617 GEFGLA

-638 APPVREEPPEAT
+638 APPVREEPPADVPNLT
-650 AGLSCS
+650 QASVSVPAQL
-656 PDSAPIPLT
+656 PLPT
-665 T
+665 

>member
-18 LLAVSSAVGGLC
+18 LLAVSSAIGGLS

-35 WCETCNWYAN
+35 WCENCNWYAN
-45 RKAESYFETEAFYG
+45 RQTESYFETEAFYG
-59 EVERDI
+59 EIKRDTTTI
-65 RQIVQM
+65 AQI
-71 AGCYGFTLET
+71 AGADGETDWAESIYSPLNSNLTYELWQVSGKDPMGEGTLL
-81 EEQYSSNSSNFTYRL
+81 S
-96 WRLDEN
+96 
-102 NPEAEGELI
+102 G
-111 SSTYTETSPSVTGSE
+111 TYTASTDTISGSE
-126 IIRASDLGY
+126 TIPRQYFYYDEG
-135 LDPIA
+135 A
-140 EDEANALYRV
+140 EDVWYRIDWTV
-150 DWIVDGTLPVGDSYY
+150 DRTLPVGDSYY
-165 YEYLLFVSLY
+165 YEYLLFVNLY
-175 DERYYLPVIAAV
+175 DERYFLPAVAAV

-222 AYLLLTV
+222 VYLLLTV
-229 GGGILCLS
+229 GGGSLCLA
-237 LMANGAQNI
+237 LMSNGAQNI
-246 LGTALWLLGL
+246 LGTVLWLLGL
-256 WGAFLFFTDAL
+256 WGAFLFFVDAL

-277 VLFRHSLSGAIL
+277 VLFRHSLSGAVL
-289 RWVWRLVR
+289 RWTWRLVR

-324 LGETILTL
+324 LGETVLTL
-332 LAFTSYE
+332 IAFDSYE
-339 FFFLLLWLGAQVLL
+339 LFFWLLWFAAQVLL
-353 LAVLCRFFSGLSQL
+353 LAVLCRFFAGLHQL
-367 RLVSRKMAQGEL
+367 RLVSRKMAQGDL
-379 IVRVPI
+379 SVRVPA

-436 SIINYVDLLQKE
+436 SIINYVDLLQKQP
-448 ALEPQAA
+448 LEPQAA
-455 EYASVIARQ
+455 EYAAVIARQ

-560 EQRAGRAWL
+560 EQREGRAWL

-589 FVRGDASRTTEGS
+589 FVRGDSSRTTEGS

-617 GEFGLI
+617 GEFGLA

-638 APPVREEPPEAT
+638 APPVREEPPADVSDLT
-650 AGLSCS
+650 QTSVSVPAQL
-656 PDSAPIPLT
+656 PLPT
-665 T
+665 

>member
-18 LLAVSSAVGGLC
+18 LLAVSSAIGGLS

-35 WCETCNWYAN
+35 WCENCNWYAN
-45 RKAESYFETEAFYG
+45 RQAESYFETEAFYG
-59 EVERDI
+59 EIERDTTTI
-65 RQIVQM
+65 AQI
-71 AGCYGFTLET
+71 AG
-81 EEQYSSNSSNFTYRL
+81 
-96 WRLDEN
+96 
-102 NPEAEGELI
+102 AEGEPDWAESIYSPLN
-111 SSTYTETSPSVTGSE
+111 SNLTYELWEVSGKDPMGEGTLLSATYTASTDTISGSATIPRQSFYYDE
-126 IIRASDLGY
+126 G
-135 LDPIA
+135 A
-140 EDEANALYRV
+140 EDVWYRV
-150 DWIVDGTLPVGDSYY
+150 DWTVDCTLPVGDSYY
-165 YEYLLFVSLY
+165 YEYLLFVNLY
-175 DERYYLPVIAAV
+175 DERYFLPAVAAAS
-187 GLALSLGLLIFLL
+187 LALSLGLLIFLL

-229 GGGILCLS
+229 GGGALCLA
-237 LMANGAQNI
+237 LMSNGAQNI
-246 LGTALWLLGL
+246 LGTVLWLLGL
-256 WGAFLFFTDAL
+256 WGGFLFFTDAL
-267 MGVCA
+267 MGICA

-277 VLFRHSLSGAIL
+277 VLFRHSLSGAVL
-289 RWVWRLVR
+289 RWTWRLVR
-297 GFCRWLRDSFAA
+297 GFFRWLRDSFAA

-324 LGETILTL
+324 LGETVLTL
-332 LAFTSYE
+332 IAFDSYE
-339 FFFLLLWLGAQVLL
+339 LFFWLLWLAAQVLL
-353 LAVLCRFFSGLSQL
+353 LAVLCRFFAGLHQL
-367 RLVSRKMAQGEL
+367 RLVSRKMAQGDL
-379 IVRVPI
+379 SVRVPA

-436 SIINYVDLLQKE
+436 SIINYVDLLQKQP
-448 ALEPQAA
+448 LEPQAA
-455 EYASVIARQ
+455 EYAAVIARQ

-560 EQRAGRAWL
+560 EQREGRAWL

-589 FVRGDASRTTEGS
+589 FVRGDSSRTTEGS

-617 GEFGLI
+617 GEFGLA

-638 APPVREEPPEAT
+638 TPPVREEPPADVPNLT
-650 AGLSCS
+650 QASVSVPAQL
-656 PDSAPIPLT
+656 PLPT
-665 T
+665 

>member
-18 LLAVSSAVGGLC
+18 LLAVSSAIGGLS

-35 WCETCNWYAN
+35 WCENCNWYAN
-45 RKAESYFETEAFYG
+45 RQAESYFETEAFYG
-59 EVERDI
+59 EIERDTTTI
-65 RQIVQM
+65 AQI
-71 AGCYGFTLET
+71 AG
-81 EEQYSSNSSNFTYRL
+81 
-96 WRLDEN
+96 
-102 NPEAEGELI
+102 AEGEPDWAESIYSPLN
-111 SSTYTETSPSVTGSE
+111 SNLTYELWEVSGKDPMGEGTLLSATYTASTDTISGSATIPRQSFYYDE
-126 IIRASDLGY
+126 G
-135 LDPIA
+135 A
-140 EDEANALYRV
+140 EDVWYRV
-150 DWIVDGTLPVGDSYY
+150 DWTVDCTLPVGDSYY
-165 YEYLLFVSLY
+165 YEYLLFVNLY
-175 DERYYLPVIAAV
+175 DERYFLPAVAAAS
-187 GLALSLGLLIFLL
+187 LALSLGLLIFLL

-229 GGGILCLS
+229 GGGALCLA
-237 LMANGAQNI
+237 LMSNSAQNI
-246 LGTALWLLGL
+246 LGTVLWLLGL
-256 WGAFLFFTDAL
+256 WGGFLFFTDAL
-267 MGVCA
+267 MGICA

-277 VLFRHSLSGAIL
+277 VLFRHSLSGAVL
-289 RWVWRLVR
+289 RWTWRLVR
-297 GFCRWLRDSFAA
+297 GFFRWLRDSFAA

-324 LGETILTL
+324 LGETVLTL
-332 LAFTSYE
+332 IAFDSYE
-339 FFFLLLWLGAQVLL
+339 LFFWLLWFAAQVLL
-353 LAVLCRFFSGLSQL
+353 LAVLCRFFAGLHQL
-367 RLVSRKMAQGEL
+367 RLVSRKMAQGDL
-379 IVRVPI
+379 SVRVSA

-436 SIINYVDLLQKE
+436 SIINYVDLLQKQP
-448 ALEPQAA
+448 LEPQAA
-455 EYASVIARQ
+455 EYAAVIARQ

-560 EQRAGRAWL
+560 EQREGRAWL

-589 FVRGDASRTTEGS
+589 FVRGDSSRTTEGS

-617 GEFGLI
+617 GEFGLA

-638 APPVREEPPEAT
+638 APPVREEPPADVPNL
-650 AGLSCS
+650 AQASVSVPAQL
-656 PDSAPIPLT
+656 PLPT
-665 T
+665 

>member
-18 LLAVSSAVGGLC
+18 LLAVSSAIGGLS

-35 WCETCNWYAN
+35 WCENCNWYAN
-45 RKAESYFETEAFYG
+45 RQAESYFETEAFYG
-59 EVERDI
+59 EIKRDTTTI
-65 RQIVQM
+65 AQI
-71 AGCYGFTLET
+71 AGADGETDWAESIYSPLNSNLTYELWQVSGKDPMGEGTLL
-81 EEQYSSNSSNFTYRL
+81 S
-96 WRLDEN
+96 
-102 NPEAEGELI
+102 G
-111 SSTYTETSPSVTGSE
+111 TYTASTDTISGSE
-126 IIRASDLGY
+126 TIPRQYFYYDEG
-135 LDPIA
+135 A
-140 EDEANALYRV
+140 EDVWYRIDWTV
-150 DWIVDGTLPVGDSYY
+150 DRTLPVGDSYY
-165 YEYLLFVSLY
+165 YEYLLFVNLY
-175 DERYYLPVIAAV
+175 DERYFLPAVAAV

-222 AYLLLTV
+222 VYLLLTV
-229 GGGILCLS
+229 GGGVLCLA

-246 LGTALWLLGL
+246 LGTLLWLLGL
-256 WGAFLFFTDAL
+256 WGGFLLFTDAL
-267 MGVCA
+267 MGICA

-277 VLFRHSLSGAIL
+277 VLFRHSLSGAVL
-289 RWVWRLVR
+289 RWTWRLVR
-297 GFCRWLRDSFAA
+297 GFFRWLRDSFAA

-324 LGETILTL
+324 LGETVLTL
-332 LAFTSYE
+332 IAFDSYE
-339 FFFLLLWLGAQVLL
+339 LFFWLLWLGAQVLL
-353 LAVLCRFFSGLSQL
+353 LAVLCRFFAGLHQL
-367 RLVSRKMAQGEL
+367 RLVSRKMAQGDL
-379 IVRVPI
+379 SVRVPA

-436 SIINYVDLLQKE
+436 SIINYVDLLQKQP
-448 ALEPQAA
+448 LEPQAA
-455 EYASVIARQ
+455 EYAAVIARQ

-560 EQRAGRAWL
+560 EQREGRAWL

-589 FVRGDASRTTEGS
+589 FVRGDSSRTTEGS

-617 GEFGLI
+617 GEFGLV

-638 APPVREEPPEAT
+638 APPVREEPPET
-650 AGLSCS
+650 ASNLTQTSVS
-656 PDSAPIPLT
+656 VPAQLPLPT
-665 T
+665 

>member
-18 LLAVSSAVGGLC
+18 LLAVSSAIGGLS

-35 WCETCNWYAN
+35 WCENCNWYAN
-45 RKAESYFETEAFYG
+45 RQAESYFETEAFYG
-59 EVERDI
+59 EIKRDTTTI
-65 RQIVQM
+65 AQI
-71 AGCYGFTLET
+71 AGADGETDWAESIYSPLNSNLTYELWQVSGKDPMGEGTLL
-81 EEQYSSNSSNFTYRL
+81 S
-96 WRLDEN
+96 
-102 NPEAEGELI
+102 G
-111 SSTYTETSPSVTGSE
+111 TYTASTDTISGSE
-126 IIRASDLGY
+126 TIPRQYFYYDEG
-135 LDPIA
+135 A
-140 EDEANALYRV
+140 EDVWYRIDWTV
-150 DWIVDGTLPVGDSYY
+150 DCTLPVGDSYY
-165 YEYLLFVSLY
+165 YEYLLFVNLY
-175 DERYYLPVIAAV
+175 DERYFLPAVAAAS
-187 GLALSLGLLIFLL
+187 LALSLGLLIFLL

-222 AYLLLTV
+222 VYLLLTV
-229 GGGILCLS
+229 GGGVLCLA

-246 LGTALWLLGL
+246 LGTLLWLLGL
-256 WGAFLFFTDAL
+256 WGGFLLFTDAL
-267 MGVCA
+267 MGICA

-277 VLFRHSLSGAIL
+277 VLFRHSLSGAVL
-289 RWVWRLVR
+289 RWTWRLVR
-297 GFCRWLRDSFAA
+297 GFFRWLRDSFAA

-324 LGETILTL
+324 LGETVLTL
-332 LAFTSYE
+332 IAFDSYE
-339 FFFLLLWLGAQVLL
+339 LFLWLLWFAAQVLL
-353 LAVLCRFFSGLSQL
+353 LAVLCRFFAGLHQL
-367 RLVSRKMAQGEL
+367 RLVSRKMAQGDL
-379 IVRVPI
+379 SVRVPV

-436 SIINYVDLLQKE
+436 SIINYVDLLQKQP
-448 ALEPQAA
+448 LEPQAA
-455 EYASVIARQ
+455 EYAAVIARQ

-560 EQRAGRAWL
+560 EQREGRAWL

-589 FVRGDASRTTEGS
+589 FVRGDSSRTTEGS

-617 GEFGLI
+617 GEFGLV

-638 APPVREEPPEAT
+638 APPVREEPPADVPNLT
-650 AGLSCS
+650 QASVSVPAQL
-656 PDSAPIPLT
+656 PLPT
-665 T
+665 

>member
-18 LLAVSSAVGGLC
+18 LLAVSSAIGGLS

-35 WCETCNWYAN
+35 WCENCNWYAN
-45 RKAESYFETEAFYG
+45 RQAESYFETEAFYG
-59 EVERDI
+59 EIERDTTTI
-65 RQIVQM
+65 AQI
-71 AGCYGFTLET
+71 AG
-81 EEQYSSNSSNFTYRL
+81 
-96 WRLDEN
+96 
-102 NPEAEGELI
+102 AEGEPDWAESIYSPQNSNLTYELWEV
-111 SSTYTETSPSVTGSE
+111 SGKDPMGEGTLLSATYTASTDTISGSATIPRQSFYYDE
-126 IIRASDLGY
+126 G
-135 LDPIA
+135 A
-140 EDEANALYRV
+140 EDVWYRV
-150 DWIVDGTLPVGDSYY
+150 DWTVDCTLPVGDSYY
-165 YEYLLFVSLY
+165 YEYLLFVNLY
-175 DERYYLPVIAAV
+175 DERYFLPAVAAAS
-187 GLALSLGLLIFLL
+187 LALSLGLLIFLL

-229 GGGILCLS
+229 GGGALCLA
-237 LMANGAQNI
+237 LMSNGAQNI
-246 LGTALWLLGL
+246 LGTVLWLLGL
-256 WGAFLFFTDAL
+256 WGGFLFFTDAL
-267 MGVCA
+267 MGICA

-277 VLFRHSLSGAIL
+277 VLFRHSLSGAVL
-289 RWVWRLVR
+289 RWTWRLVR
-297 GFCRWLRDSFAA
+297 GFFRWLRDSFAA

-324 LGETILTL
+324 LGETVLTL
-332 LAFTSYE
+332 IAFDSYE
-339 FFFLLLWLGAQVLL
+339 LFFWLLWLGAQVLL
-353 LAVLCRFFSGLSQL
+353 LAVLCRFFAGLHQL
-367 RLVSRKMAQGEL
+367 RLVSRKMAQGDL
-379 IVRVPI
+379 SVRVPA

-436 SIINYVDLLQKE
+436 SIINYVDLLQKQP
-448 ALEPQAA
+448 LEPQAA
-455 EYASVIARQ
+455 EYAAVIARQ

-560 EQRAGRAWL
+560 EQREGRAWL

-589 FVRGDASRTTEGS
+589 FVRGDSSRTTEGS

-617 GEFGLI
+617 GEFGLA

-638 APPVREEPPEAT
+638 APPVREEPPADVPNLT
-650 AGLSCS
+650 QASVSVPAQL
-656 PDSAPIPLT
+656 PLPT
-665 T
+665 

>member
-18 LLAVSSAVGGLC
+18 LLAVSSAIGGLS

-35 WCETCNWYAN
+35 WCENCNWYAN
-45 RKAESYFETEAFYG
+45 RQAESYFETEAFYG
-59 EVERDI
+59 EIERDTTTI
-65 RQIVQM
+65 AQI
-71 AGCYGFTLET
+71 AG
-81 EEQYSSNSSNFTYRL
+81 
-96 WRLDEN
+96 
-102 NPEAEGELI
+102 AEGEPDWAESIYSPLN
-111 SSTYTETSPSVTGSE
+111 SNLTYELWEVSGKDPMGEGTLLSATYTASTDTISGSATIPRQSFYYDE
-126 IIRASDLGY
+126 G
-135 LDPIA
+135 A
-140 EDEANALYRV
+140 EDVWYRV
-150 DWIVDGTLPVGDSYY
+150 DWTVDCTLPVGDSYY
-165 YEYLLFVSLY
+165 YEYLLFVNLY
-175 DERYYLPVIAAV
+175 DERYFLPAVAAAS
-187 GLALSLGLLIFLL
+187 LALSLGLLIFLL

-229 GGGILCLS
+229 GGGALCLA
-237 LMANGAQNI
+237 LMSNGAQNI
-246 LGTALWLLGL
+246 LGTVLWLLGL
-256 WGAFLFFTDAL
+256 WGGFLFFTDAL
-267 MGVCA
+267 MGICA

-277 VLFRHSLSGAIL
+277 VLFRHSLSGAVL
-289 RWVWRLVR
+289 RWTWRLVR
-297 GFCRWLRDSFAA
+297 GFFRWLRDSFAA

-324 LGETILTL
+324 LGETVLTL
-332 LAFTSYE
+332 IAFDSYE
-339 FFFLLLWLGAQVLL
+339 LFFWLLWLAAQVLL
-353 LAVLCRFFSGLSQL
+353 LAVLCRFFAGLHQL
-367 RLVSRKMAQGEL
+367 RLVSRKMAQGDL
-379 IVRVPI
+379 SVRVPA

-436 SIINYVDLLQKE
+436 SIINYVDLLQKQP
-448 ALEPQAA
+448 LEPQAA
-455 EYASVIARQ
+455 EYAAVIARQ

-560 EQRAGRAWL
+560 EQREGRAWL

-589 FVRGDASRTTEGS
+589 FVRGDSSRTTEGS

-617 GEFGLI
+617 GEFGLA

-638 APPVREEPPEAT
+638 APPVREEPPADVPNLT
-650 AGLSCS
+650 QASVSVPAQL
-656 PDSAPIPLT
+656 PLPT
-665 T
+665 

>member
-18 LLAVSSAVGGLC
+18 LLAVSSAIGGLS

-35 WCETCNWYAN
+35 WCENCNWYAN
-45 RKAESYFETEAFYG
+45 RQAESYFETEAFYG
-59 EVERDI
+59 EIERDTTTI
-65 RQIVQM
+65 AQI
-71 AGCYGFTLET
+71 AG
-81 EEQYSSNSSNFTYRL
+81 
-96 WRLDEN
+96 
-102 NPEAEGELI
+102 AEGEPDWAESIYSPLN
-111 SSTYTETSPSVTGSE
+111 SNLTYELWEVSGKDPMGEGTLLSATYTASTDTISGSATIPRQSFYYDE
-126 IIRASDLGY
+126 G
-135 LDPIA
+135 A
-140 EDEANALYRV
+140 EDVWYRV
-150 DWIVDGTLPVGDSYY
+150 DWTVDCTLPVGDSYY
-165 YEYLLFVSLY
+165 YEYLLFVNLY
-175 DERYYLPVIAAV
+175 DERYFLPAVAAAS
-187 GLALSLGLLIFLL
+187 LALSLGLLIFLL

-229 GGGILCLS
+229 GGGALCLA
-237 LMANGAQNI
+237 LMSNGAQNI
-246 LGTALWLLGL
+246 LGTVLWLLGL
-256 WGAFLFFTDAL
+256 WGGFLFFTDAL
-267 MGVCA
+267 MGICA

-277 VLFRHSLSGAIL
+277 VLFRHSLSGAVL
-289 RWVWRLVR
+289 RWTWRLVR
-297 GFCRWLRDSFAA
+297 GFFRWLRDSFAA

-324 LGETILTL
+324 LGETVLTL
-332 LAFTSYE
+332 IAFDSYE
-339 FFFLLLWLGAQVLL
+339 LFFWLLWLGAQVLL
-353 LAVLCRFFSGLSQL
+353 LAVLCRFFAGLHQL
-367 RLVSRKMAQGEL
+367 RLVSRKMAQGDL
-379 IVRVPI
+379 SVRVPA

-436 SIINYVDLLQKE
+436 SIINYVDLLQKQP
-448 ALEPQAA
+448 LEPQAA
-455 EYASVIARQ
+455 EYAAVIARQ

-560 EQRAGRAWL
+560 EQREGRAWL

-589 FVRGDASRTTEGS
+589 FVRGDSSRTTEGS

-617 GEFGLI
+617 GEFGLA

-638 APPVREEPPEAT
+638 APPVREEPPADVPNLT
-650 AGLSCS
+650 QASVSVPAQL
-656 PDSAPIPLT
+656 PLPT
-665 T
+665 

>member
-18 LLAVSSAVGGLC
+18 LLAVSSAIGGLS

-35 WCETCNWYAN
+35 WCENCNWYAN
-45 RKAESYFETEAFYG
+45 RQAESYFETEAFYG
-59 EVERDI
+59 EIERDTTTI
-65 RQIVQM
+65 AQI
-71 AGCYGFTLET
+71 AG
-81 EEQYSSNSSNFTYRL
+81 
-96 WRLDEN
+96 
-102 NPEAEGELI
+102 AEGEPDWAESIYSPLN
-111 SSTYTETSPSVTGSE
+111 SNLTYELWEVSGKDPMGEGTLLSATYTASTDTISGSATIPRQSFYYDE
-126 IIRASDLGY
+126 G
-135 LDPIA
+135 A
-140 EDEANALYRV
+140 EDVWYRV
-150 DWIVDGTLPVGDSYY
+150 DWTVDCTLPVGDSYY
-165 YEYLLFVSLY
+165 YEYLLFVNLY
-175 DERYYLPVIAAV
+175 DERYFLPAVAAAS
-187 GLALSLGLLIFLL
+187 LALSLGLLIFLL

-222 AYLLLTV
+222 VYLLLTV
-229 GGGILCLS
+229 GGGALCLA
-237 LMANGAQNI
+237 LMSNGAQNI
-246 LGTALWLLGL
+246 LGTVLWLLGL
-256 WGAFLFFTDAL
+256 WGGFLFFTDAL
-267 MGVCA
+267 MGICA

-277 VLFRHSLSGAIL
+277 VLFRHSLSGAVL
-289 RWVWRLVR
+289 RWTWRLVR
-297 GFCRWLRDSFAA
+297 GFFRWLRDSFAA

-332 LAFTSYE
+332 IAFDSYE
-339 FFFLLLWLGAQVLL
+339 LFFWLLWFAAQVLL
-353 LAVLCRFFSGLSQL
+353 LAVLCRFFAGLHQL
-367 RLVSRKMAQGEL
+367 RLVSRKMAQGDL
-379 IVRVPI
+379 SVRVPA

-436 SIINYVDLLQKE
+436 SIINYVDLLQKQP
-448 ALEPQAA
+448 LEPQAA
-455 EYASVIARQ
+455 EYAAVIARQ

-548 YSQPGTRVYVEA
+548 YSHPGTRVYVEA
-560 EQRAGRAWL
+560 EQREGRAWL

-589 FVRGDASRTTEGS
+589 FVRGDSSRTTEGS

-617 GEFGLI
+617 GEFGLA

-638 APPVREEPPEAT
+638 APPVREEPPADVPNLT
-650 AGLSCS
+650 QASVSVPAQL
-656 PDSAPIPLT
+656 PLPT
-665 T
+665 

>member
-18 LLAVSSAVGGLC
+18 LLAVSSAIGGLS

-35 WCETCNWYAN
+35 WCENCNWYAN
-45 RKAESYFETEAFYG
+45 RQAESYFETEAFYG
-59 EVERDI
+59 EIERDTTTI
-65 RQIVQM
+65 AQI
-71 AGCYGFTLET
+71 AG
-81 EEQYSSNSSNFTYRL
+81 
-96 WRLDEN
+96 
-102 NPEAEGELI
+102 AEGEPDWAESIYSPLN
-111 SSTYTETSPSVTGSE
+111 SNLTYELWEVSGKDPMGEGTLLSATYTASTDTISGSATIPRQSFYYDE
-126 IIRASDLGY
+126 G
-135 LDPIA
+135 A
-140 EDEANALYRV
+140 EDVWYRV
-150 DWIVDGTLPVGDSYY
+150 DWTVDCTLPVGDSYY
-165 YEYLLFVSLY
+165 YEYLLFVNLY
-175 DERYYLPVIAAV
+175 DERYFLPAVAAAS
-187 GLALSLGLLIFLL
+187 LALSLGLLIFLL

-222 AYLLLTV
+222 VYLLLTV
-229 GGGILCLS
+229 GGGALCLAFMS
-237 LMANGAQNI
+237 NGAQNI
-246 LGTALWLLGL
+246 LGTVLWLLGL
-256 WGAFLFFTDAL
+256 WGGFLFFTDAL
-267 MGVCA
+267 MGICA

-277 VLFRHSLSGAIL
+277 VLFRHSLSGAVL
-289 RWVWRLVR
+289 RWTWRLVR
-297 GFCRWLRDSFAA
+297 GFFRWLRDSFAA

-324 LGETILTL
+324 LGETVLTL
-332 LAFTSYE
+332 IAFDSYE
-339 FFFLLLWLGAQVLL
+339 LFFWLLWFAAQVLL
-353 LAVLCRFFSGLSQL
+353 LAVLCRFFAGLHQL
-367 RLVSRKMAQGEL
+367 RLVSRKMAQGDL
-379 IVRVPI
+379 SVRVPA

-436 SIINYVDLLQKE
+436 SIINYVDLLQKQP
-448 ALEPQAA
+448 LEPQAA
-455 EYASVIARQ
+455 EYAAVIARQ

-560 EQRAGRAWL
+560 EQREGRAWL

-589 FVRGDASRTTEGS
+589 FVRGDSSRTTEGS

-617 GEFGLI
+617 GEFGLA

-638 APPVREEPPEAT
+638 APPVREEPPADVPNLT
-650 AGLSCS
+650 QASVSVPAQL
-656 PDSAPIPLT
+656 PLPT
-665 T
+665 

>member
-18 LLAVSSAVGGLC
+18 LLAVSSAIGGLS

-35 WCETCNWYAN
+35 WCENCNWYAN
-45 RKAESYFETEAFYG
+45 RQAGSYFETEAFYG
-59 EVERDI
+59 EIERDTTTI
-65 RQIVQM
+65 AQI
-71 AGCYGFTLET
+71 AG
-81 EEQYSSNSSNFTYRL
+81 
-96 WRLDEN
+96 
-102 NPEAEGELI
+102 AEGEPDWAESIYSPLN
-111 SSTYTETSPSVTGSE
+111 SNLTYELWGVSGKDPMGEGTLLSATYTASTDTISGSTTIPRQSFYYDE
-126 IIRASDLGY
+126 G
-135 LDPIA
+135 A
-140 EDEANALYRV
+140 EDVWYRV
-150 DWIVDGTLPVGDSYY
+150 DWTVDCTLPVGDSYY
-165 YEYLLFVSLY
+165 YEYLLFVNLY
-175 DERYYLPVIAAV
+175 DERYFLPAVAAAS
-187 GLALSLGLLIFLL
+187 LALSLGLLIFLL

-229 GGGILCLS
+229 GGGALCLA
-237 LMANGAQNI
+237 LMSNGAQNI
-246 LGTALWLLGL
+246 LGTVLWLLGL
-256 WGAFLFFTDAL
+256 WGGFLFFTDAL
-267 MGVCA
+267 MGICA

-277 VLFRHSLSGAIL
+277 VLFRHSLSGAVL
-289 RWVWRLVR
+289 RWTWRLVR
-297 GFCRWLRDSFAA
+297 GFFRWLRDSFAA

-324 LGETILTL
+324 LGETVLTL
-332 LAFTSYE
+332 IAFDSYE
-339 FFFLLLWLGAQVLL
+339 LFFWLLWLGAQVLL
-353 LAVLCRFFSGLSQL
+353 LAVLCRFFAGLHQL
-367 RLVSRKMAQGEL
+367 RLVSRKMAQGDL
-379 IVRVPI
+379 SVRVPA

-436 SIINYVDLLQKE
+436 SIINYVDLLQKQP
-448 ALEPQAA
+448 LEPQAA
-455 EYASVIARQ
+455 EYAAVIARQ

-560 EQRAGRAWL
+560 EQREGRAWL

-589 FVRGDASRTTEGS
+589 FVRGDSSRTTEGS

-617 GEFGLI
+617 GEFGLA

-638 APPVREEPPEAT
+638 APPVREEPPADVPNLT
-650 AGLSCS
+650 QASVSVPAQL
-656 PDSAPIPLT
+656 PLPT
-665 T
+665 

>member
-18 LLAVSSAVGGLC
+18 LLAVSFAIGGLS

-35 WCETCNWYAN
+35 WCENCNWYAN
-45 RKAESYFETEAFYG
+45 RQAESYFETEAFYG
-59 EVERDI
+59 EIERDTTTI
-65 RQIVQM
+65 AQI
-71 AGCYGFTLET
+71 AG
-81 EEQYSSNSSNFTYRL
+81 
-96 WRLDEN
+96 
-102 NPEAEGELI
+102 AEGEPDWAESIYSPQNSNLTYELWEV
-111 SSTYTETSPSVTGSE
+111 SGKDPMGEGTLLSATYTASTDTISGSATIPRQSFYYDE
-126 IIRASDLGY
+126 G
-135 LDPIA
+135 A
-140 EDEANALYRV
+140 EDVWYRV
-150 DWIVDGTLPVGDSYY
+150 DWTVDCTLPVGDSYY
-165 YEYLLFVSLY
+165 YEYLLFVNLY
-175 DERYYLPVIAAV
+175 DERYFLPAVAAAS
-187 GLALSLGLLIFLL
+187 LAFSLGLLIFLL

-229 GGGILCLS
+229 GGGALCLA
-237 LMANGAQNI
+237 LMSNGAQNI
-246 LGTALWLLGL
+246 LGTVLWLLGL
-256 WGAFLFFTDAL
+256 WGGFLFFTDAL
-267 MGVCA
+267 MGICA

-277 VLFRHSLSGAIL
+277 VLFRHSLSGAVL
-289 RWVWRLVR
+289 RWTWRLVR
-297 GFCRWLRDSFAA
+297 GFFRWLRDSFAA
-309 LPLVWVAMMGGVCVL
+309 LPLVWGAMMGGVCVL
-324 LGETILTL
+324 LGETVLTL
-332 LAFTSYE
+332 IAFDSYE
-339 FFFLLLWLGAQVLL
+339 LFFWLLWFGAQVLL
-353 LAVLCRFFSGLSQL
+353 LAVLCRFFAGLHQL
-367 RLVSRKMAQGEL
+367 RLVSRKMAQGDL
-379 IVRVPI
+379 SVRVPA

-408 AVDERLRSERFKT
+408 AVDERLRSERFKA

-436 SIINYVDLLQKE
+436 SIINYVDLLQKQP
-448 ALEPQAA
+448 LEPQAA
-455 EYASVIARQ
+455 EYAAVIARQ

-560 EQRAGRAWL
+560 EQREGRAWL

-589 FVRGDASRTTEGS
+589 FVRGDSSRTTEGS

-617 GEFGLI
+617 GEFGLA

-638 APPVREEPPEAT
+638 APPVREEPPADVPNLT
-650 AGLSCS
+650 QASVSVPAQL
-656 PDSAPIPLT
+656 PLPT
-665 T
+665 

>member
-18 LLAVSSAVGGLC
+18 LLAVSSAIGGLS

-35 WCETCNWYAN
+35 WCENCNWYAN
-45 RKAESYFETEAFYG
+45 RQAGSYFETEAFYG
-59 EVERDI
+59 EIERDTTTI
-65 RQIVQM
+65 AQI
-71 AGCYGFTLET
+71 AG
-81 EEQYSSNSSNFTYRL
+81 
-96 WRLDEN
+96 
-102 NPEAEGELI
+102 AEGEPDWAESIYSPLN
-111 SSTYTETSPSVTGSE
+111 SNLTYELWEVSGKDPMGEGTLLSATYTASTDTISGSATIPRQSFYYDE
-126 IIRASDLGY
+126 G
-135 LDPIA
+135 A
-140 EDEANALYRV
+140 EDVWYRV
-150 DWIVDGTLPVGDSYY
+150 DWTVDCTLPVGDSYY
-165 YEYLLFVSLY
+165 YEYLLFVNLY
-175 DERYYLPVIAAV
+175 DERYFLPAVAAAS
-187 GLALSLGLLIFLL
+187 LALSLGLLIFLL

-229 GGGILCLS
+229 GGGALCLA
-237 LMANGAQNI
+237 LMSNGAQNI
-246 LGTALWLLGL
+246 LGTVLWLLGL
-256 WGAFLFFTDAL
+256 WGGFLFFTDAL
-267 MGVCA
+267 MGICA

-277 VLFRHSLSGAIL
+277 VLFRHSLSGAVL
-289 RWVWRLVR
+289 RWTWRLVR
-297 GFCRWLRDSFAA
+297 GFFRWLRDSFAA

-324 LGETILTL
+324 LGETVLTL
-332 LAFTSYE
+332 IAFDSYE
-339 FFFLLLWLGAQVLL
+339 LFFWLLWLAAQVLL
-353 LAVLCRFFSGLSQL
+353 LAVLCRFFAGLHQL
-367 RLVSRKMAQGEL
+367 RLVSRKMAQGDL
-379 IVRVPI
+379 SVRVSA

-436 SIINYVDLLQKE
+436 SIINYVDLLQKQP
-448 ALEPQAA
+448 LEPQAA
-455 EYASVIARQ
+455 EYAAVIARQ

-560 EQRAGRAWL
+560 EQREGRAWL

-589 FVRGDASRTTEGS
+589 FVRGDSSRTTEGS

-617 GEFGLI
+617 GEFGLA

-638 APPVREEPPEAT
+638 APPVREEPPADVPNLT
-650 AGLSCS
+650 QASVSVPAQL
-656 PDSAPIPLT
+656 PLPT
-665 T
+665 

>member
-18 LLAVSSAVGGLC
+18 LLALSSAIGGLS

-35 WCETCNWYAN
+35 WCENCNWYAN
-45 RKAESYFETEAFYG
+45 RQAESYFETEAFYG
-59 EVERDI
+59 EIERDTTTI
-65 RQIVQM
+65 AQI
-71 AGCYGFTLET
+71 AG
-81 EEQYSSNSSNFTYRL
+81 
-96 WRLDEN
+96 
-102 NPEAEGELI
+102 AEGEPDWAESIYSPQNSNLTYELWEV
-111 SSTYTETSPSVTGSE
+111 SGKDPMGEGTLLSATYTASTDTISGSATIPRQSFYYDE
-126 IIRASDLGY
+126 G
-135 LDPIA
+135 A
-140 EDEANALYRV
+140 EDVWYRV
-150 DWIVDGTLPVGDSYY
+150 DWTVDCTLPVGDSYY
-165 YEYLLFVSLY
+165 YEYLLFVNLY
-175 DERYYLPVIAAV
+175 DERYFLPAVAAAS
-187 GLALSLGLLIFLL
+187 LALSLGLLIFLL

-222 AYLLLTV
+222 VYLLLTV
-229 GGGILCLS
+229 GGGALCLV
-237 LMANGAQNI
+237 LMSNGAQNI
-246 LGTALWLLGL
+246 LGTVLWLLGL
-256 WGAFLFFTDAL
+256 WGGFLFFTDAL
-267 MGVCA
+267 MGICA

-277 VLFRHSLSGAIL
+277 VLFRHSLSGAVL
-289 RWVWRLVR
+289 RWTWRLVR
-297 GFCRWLRDSFAA
+297 GFFRWLRDSFAA

-324 LGETILTL
+324 LGETVLTL
-332 LAFTSYE
+332 IAFDSYE
-339 FFFLLLWLGAQVLL
+339 LFFWLLWLAAQVLL
-353 LAVLCRFFSGLSQL
+353 LAVLCRFFAGLHQL
-367 RLVSRKMAQGEL
+367 RLVSRKMAQGDL
-379 IVRVPI
+379 SVRVPA

-436 SIINYVDLLQKE
+436 SIINYVDLLQKQP
-448 ALEPQAA
+448 LEPQAA
-455 EYASVIARQ
+455 EYAAVIARQ

-560 EQRAGRAWL
+560 EQREGRAWL

-589 FVRGDASRTTEGS
+589 FVRGDSSRTTEGS

-617 GEFGLI
+617 GEFGLA

-638 APPVREEPPEAT
+638 APPVREEPPADVSYLT
-650 AGLSCS
+650 QASVSVPAQL
-656 PDSAPIPLT
+656 PLPT
-665 T
+665 

>member
-18 LLAVSSAVGGLC
+18 LLAVSSAIGGLS

-35 WCETCNWYAN
+35 WCENCNWYAN
-45 RKAESYFETEAFYG
+45 RQAESYFETEAFYG
-59 EVERDI
+59 EIERDTTTI
-65 RQIVQM
+65 AQI
-71 AGCYGFTLET
+71 AG
-81 EEQYSSNSSNFTYRL
+81 
-96 WRLDEN
+96 
-102 NPEAEGELI
+102 AEGEPDWAESIYSPLN
-111 SSTYTETSPSVTGSE
+111 SNLTYELWEVSGKDPMGEGTLLSATYTASTDTISGSATIPRQSFYYDE
-126 IIRASDLGY
+126 G
-135 LDPIA
+135 A
-140 EDEANALYRV
+140 EDVWYRV
-150 DWIVDGTLPVGDSYY
+150 DWTVDCTLPVGDSYY
-165 YEYLLFVSLY
+165 YEYLLFVNLY
-175 DERYYLPVIAAV
+175 DERYFLPAVAAAS
-187 GLALSLGLLIFLL
+187 LALSLGLLIFLL

-229 GGGILCLS
+229 GGGALCLA
-237 LMANGAQNI
+237 LMSNGAQNI
-246 LGTALWLLGL
+246 LGTVLWLLGL
-256 WGAFLFFTDAL
+256 WGGFLFFTDAL
-267 MGVCA
+267 MGICA

-277 VLFRHSLSGAIL
+277 VLFRHSLSGAVL
-289 RWVWRLVR
+289 RWTWRLVR
-297 GFCRWLRDSFAA
+297 GFFRWLRDSFAA

-332 LAFTSYE
+332 IAFDSYE
-339 FFFLLLWLGAQVLL
+339 LFFWLLWLAAQVLL
-353 LAVLCRFFSGLSQL
+353 LAVLCRFFAGLHQL
-367 RLVSRKMAQGEL
+367 RLVSRKMAEGDL
-379 IVRVPI
+379 SVRVPA

-448 ALEPQAA
+448 PLEPQAA

-560 EQRAGRAWL
+560 EQREGRAWL

-579 NIPADELMER
+579 NVPADELMER
-589 FVRGDASRTTEGS
+589 FVRGDSSRTTEGS

-617 GEFGLI
+617 GEFGLA

-638 APPVREEPPEAT
+638 APPVREEPPADVPNLT
-650 AGLSCS
+650 QASVSVPAQL
-656 PDSAPIPLT
+656 PLPT
-665 T
+665 

>member
-18 LLAVSSAVGGLC
+18 LLAVSSAIGGLS

-35 WCETCNWYAN
+35 WCENCNWYAN
-45 RKAESYFETEAFYG
+45 RQAESYFETEAFYG
-59 EVERDI
+59 EIERDTTTI
-65 RQIVQM
+65 AQI
-71 AGCYGFTLET
+71 AG
-81 EEQYSSNSSNFTYRL
+81 
-96 WRLDEN
+96 
-102 NPEAEGELI
+102 AEGEPDWAESIYSPLN
-111 SSTYTETSPSVTGSE
+111 SNLTYELWEVSGKDPMGEGTLLSATYTASTDTISGSATIPRQSFYYDE
-126 IIRASDLGY
+126 G
-135 LDPIA
+135 A
-140 EDEANALYRV
+140 EDVWYRV
-150 DWIVDGTLPVGDSYY
+150 DWTVDCTLPVGDSYY
-165 YEYLLFVSLY
+165 YEYLLFVNLY
-175 DERYYLPVIAAV
+175 DERYFLPAVAAAS
-187 GLALSLGLLIFLL
+187 LALSLGLLIFLL

-222 AYLLLTV
+222 VYLLLTV
-229 GGGILCLS
+229 GGGALCLA
-237 LMANGAQNI
+237 LMSNGAQNI
-246 LGTALWLLGL
+246 LGTVLWLLGL
-256 WGAFLFFTDAL
+256 WGGFLFFTDAL
-267 MGVCA
+267 MGICA

-277 VLFRHSLSGAIL
+277 VLFRHSLSGAVL
-289 RWVWRLVR
+289 RWTWRLVR
-297 GFCRWLRDSFAA
+297 GFFRWLRDSFAA

-324 LGETILTL
+324 LGETVLTL
-332 LAFTSYE
+332 IAFDSYE
-339 FFFLLLWLGAQVLL
+339 LFFWLLWFAAQVLL
-353 LAVLCRFFSGLSQL
+353 LAVLCRFFAGLHQL
-367 RLVSRKMAQGEL
+367 RLVSRKMAQGDL
-379 IVRVPI
+379 SVRVPA

-436 SIINYVDLLQKE
+436 SIINYVDLLQKQP
-448 ALEPQAA
+448 LEPQAA
-455 EYASVIARQ
+455 EYAAAIARQ

-484 SLPVNAEPTDLA
+484 RLPVNAEPTDLA

-560 EQRAGRAWL
+560 EQREGRAWL

-589 FVRGDASRTTEGS
+589 FVRGDSSRTTEGS

-617 GEFGLI
+617 GEFGLA

-638 APPVREEPPEAT
+638 APPVREEPPADVPNLT
-650 AGLSCS
+650 QASVSVPAQL
-656 PDSAPIPLT
+656 PLPT
-665 T
+665 

>member
-18 LLAVSSAVGGLC
+18 LLAVSSAIGGLS

-35 WCETCNWYAN
+35 WCENCNWYAN
-45 RKAESYFETEAFYG
+45 RQAESYFETEAFYG
-59 EVERDI
+59 EIERDTTTI
-65 RQIVQM
+65 AQI
-71 AGCYGFTLET
+71 AG
-81 EEQYSSNSSNFTYRL
+81 
-96 WRLDEN
+96 
-102 NPEAEGELI
+102 AEGEPDWAESIYSPLN
-111 SSTYTETSPSVTGSE
+111 SNLTYELWEVSGKDPMGEGTLLSATYTASTDTISGSATIPRQSFYYDE
-126 IIRASDLGY
+126 G
-135 LDPIA
+135 A
-140 EDEANALYRV
+140 EDVWYRV
-150 DWIVDGTLPVGDSYY
+150 DWTVDCTLPVGDSYY
-165 YEYLLFVSLY
+165 YEYLLFVNLY
-175 DERYYLPVIAAV
+175 DERYFLPAVAAAS
-187 GLALSLGLLIFLL
+187 LALSLGLLIFLL

-229 GGGILCLS
+229 GGGALCLA
-237 LMANGAQNI
+237 LMSNGAQNI
-246 LGTALWLLGL
+246 LGTVLWLLGL
-256 WGAFLFFTDAL
+256 WGGFLFFTDAL
-267 MGVCA
+267 MGICA

-277 VLFRHSLSGAIL
+277 VLFRHSLSGAVL
-289 RWVWRLVR
+289 RWTWRLVR
-297 GFCRWLRDSFAA
+297 GFFRWLRDSFAA

-324 LGETILTL
+324 LGETVLTL
-332 LAFTSYE
+332 IAFDSYE
-339 FFFLLLWLGAQVLL
+339 LFFWLLWLAAQVLL
-353 LAVLCRFFSGLSQL
+353 LAVLCRFFAGLHQL
-367 RLVSRKMAQGEL
+367 RLVSRKMAQGDL
-379 IVRVPI
+379 SVRVPA

-436 SIINYVDLLQKE
+436 SIINYVDLLQKQP
-448 ALEPQAA
+448 LEPQAA
-455 EYASVIARQ
+455 EYAAVIARQ

-560 EQRAGRAWL
+560 EQREGRAWL

-589 FVRGDASRTTEGS
+589 FVRGDSSRTTEGS

-617 GEFGLI
+617 GEFGLA

-638 APPVREEPPEAT
+638 APPVRKEPPADVPNLT
-650 AGLSCS
+650 QASVSVPAQL
-656 PDSAPIPLT
+656 PLPT
-665 T
+665 

>member
-18 LLAVSSAVGGLC
+18 LLAVSSAIGGLS

-35 WCETCNWYAN
+35 WCENCNWYAN
-45 RKAESYFETEAFYG
+45 RQAGSYFETEAFYG
-59 EVERDI
+59 EIERDTTTI
-65 RQIVQM
+65 AQI
-71 AGCYGFTLET
+71 AG
-81 EEQYSSNSSNFTYRL
+81 
-96 WRLDEN
+96 
-102 NPEAEGELI
+102 AEGEPDWAESIYSPLN
-111 SSTYTETSPSVTGSE
+111 SNLTYELWEVSGKDPMGEGTLLSATYTASTDTISGSATIPRQSFYYDE
-126 IIRASDLGY
+126 G
-135 LDPIA
+135 A
-140 EDEANALYRV
+140 EDVWYRV
-150 DWIVDGTLPVGDSYY
+150 DWTVDCTLPVGDSYY
-165 YEYLLFVSLY
+165 YEYLLFVNLY
-175 DERYYLPVIAAV
+175 DERYFLPAVAAAS
-187 GLALSLGLLIFLL
+187 LALSLGLLIFLL

-229 GGGILCLS
+229 GGGALCLA
-237 LMANGAQNI
+237 LMSNGAQNI
-246 LGTALWLLGL
+246 LGTVLWLLGL
-256 WGAFLFFTDAL
+256 WGGFLFFTDAL
-267 MGVCA
+267 MGICA

-277 VLFRHSLSGAIL
+277 VLFRHSLSGAVL
-289 RWVWRLVR
+289 RWTWRLVR
-297 GFCRWLRDSFAA
+297 GFFRWLRDSFAA

-324 LGETILTL
+324 LGETVLTL
-332 LAFTSYE
+332 IAFDSYE
-339 FFFLLLWLGAQVLL
+339 LFFWLLWLAAQVLL
-353 LAVLCRFFSGLSQL
+353 LAVLCRFFAGLHQL
-367 RLVSRKMAQGEL
+367 RLVSRKMAQGDL
-379 IVRVPI
+379 SVRVPA

-436 SIINYVDLLQKE
+436 SIINYVDLLQKQP
-448 ALEPQAA
+448 LEPQAA
-455 EYASVIARQ
+455 EYAAVIARQ

-560 EQRAGRAWL
+560 EQREGRAWL

-589 FVRGDASRTTEGS
+589 FVRGDSSRTTEGS

-617 GEFGLI
+617 GEFGLA

-638 APPVREEPPEAT
+638 APPVREEPPADVPNLT
-650 AGLSCS
+650 QASVSVPAQL
-656 PDSAPIPLT
+656 PLPT
-665 T
+665 

>member
-18 LLAVSSAVGGLC
+18 LLAVSSAIGGLS

-35 WCETCNWYAN
+35 WCENCNWYAN
-45 RKAESYFETEAFYG
+45 RQAESYFETEAFYG
-59 EVERDI
+59 EIERDTTTI
-65 RQIVQM
+65 AQI
-71 AGCYGFTLET
+71 AG
-81 EEQYSSNSSNFTYRL
+81 
-96 WRLDEN
+96 
-102 NPEAEGELI
+102 AEGEPDWAESIYSPLN
-111 SSTYTETSPSVTGSE
+111 SNLTYELWEVSGKDPMGEGTLLSATYTASTDTISGSATIPRQSFYYDE
-126 IIRASDLGY
+126 G
-135 LDPIA
+135 A
-140 EDEANALYRV
+140 EDVWYRV
-150 DWIVDGTLPVGDSYY
+150 DWTVDCTLPVGDSYY
-165 YEYLLFVSLY
+165 YEYLLFVNLY
-175 DERYYLPVIAAV
+175 DERYFLPAVAAAS
-187 GLALSLGLLIFLL
+187 LALSLGLLIFLL

-229 GGGILCLS
+229 GGGALCLA
-237 LMANGAQNI
+237 LMSNGAQNI
-246 LGTALWLLGL
+246 LGTVLWLLGL
-256 WGAFLFFTDAL
+256 WGGFLFFTDAL
-267 MGVCA
+267 MGICA

-277 VLFRHSLSGAIL
+277 VLFRHSLSGAVL
-289 RWVWRLVR
+289 RWTWRLVR
-297 GFCRWLRDSFAA
+297 GFFRWLRDSFAA

-332 LAFTSYE
+332 IAFDSYE
-339 FFFLLLWLGAQVLL
+339 LFFWLLWLAAQVLL
-353 LAVLCRFFSGLSQL
+353 LAVLCRFFAGLHQL
-367 RLVSRKMAQGEL
+367 RLVSRKMAQGDL
-379 IVRVPI
+379 SVRVPA

-436 SIINYVDLLQKE
+436 SIINYVDLLQKQP
-448 ALEPQAA
+448 LEPQAA
-455 EYASVIARQ
+455 EYAAVIARQ

-560 EQRAGRAWL
+560 EQREGRAWL

-589 FVRGDASRTTEGS
+589 FVRGDSSRTTEGS

-617 GEFGLI
+617 GEFGLA

-638 APPVREEPPEAT
+638 TPPVREEPPADVPNLT
-650 AGLSCS
+650 QASVSVPAQL
-656 PDSAPIPLT
+656 PLPT
-665 T
+665 